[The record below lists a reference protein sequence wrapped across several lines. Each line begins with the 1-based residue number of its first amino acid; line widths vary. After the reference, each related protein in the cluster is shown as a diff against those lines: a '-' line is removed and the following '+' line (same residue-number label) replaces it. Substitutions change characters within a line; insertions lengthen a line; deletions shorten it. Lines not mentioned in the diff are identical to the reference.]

1 MRYGYGV
8 DVGGTTIKLAYFEE
22 SGKMLEKWEIPTNI
36 SNNGEAI
43 LPDIAAA
50 VASHLVKTGTPKE
63 QIVGIGL
70 GVPGPVLRDGTV
82 NKCIN
87 LGWGVFNVEKA
98 LRAVP
103 GVSDVV
109 VDLAAKNATV
119 EAEASVDDEAL
130 KTAVDDLGFVV
141 KGIA

>member
-1 MRYGYGV
+1 MKK
-8 DVGGTTIKLAYFEE
+8 I
-22 SGKMLEKWEIPTNI
+22 I
-36 SNNGEAI
+36 SIDGMFC
-43 LPDIAAA
+43 
-50 VASHLVKTGTPKE
+50 SHCTS
-63 QIVGIGL
+63 
-70 GVPGPVLRDGTV
+70 
-82 NKCIN
+82 
-87 LGWGVFNVEKA
+87 NVEKA